1 MPLVT
6 LPNHKTVEI
15 SLDIFLLS
23 DQEYDRYIQELMSM
37 DAGSEI
43 DSFSY
48 NSSLEDVNRQ
58 EFDEIDE
65 IIEDIIDPELFLRDD
80 I

>member
-1 MPLVT
+1 
-6 LPNHKTVEI
+6 
-15 SLDIFLLS
+15 
-23 DQEYDRYIQELMSM
+23 MSM

-48 NSSLEDVNRQ
+48 NSSLEDVKRQ